1 MSYKKGK
8 TMKYIYNVSDGGC
21 NTYKLSL
28 YNDSGK
34 LLDTYNMGKVYK
46 NLKSLDDMAKETANM
61 LIREIELRKIF
72 NR

>member
-1 MSYKKGK
+1 
-8 TMKYIYNVSDGGC
+8 MKYVYNVSDGGC

-28 YNDSGK
+28 YDDKGK
-34 LLDTYNMGKVYK
+34 LLDTHNMGKVYK
-46 NLKSLDDMAKETANM
+46 NLKSLDEMAEETANM